1 MVIILMVATTAPAFR
16 LLLTAD
22 TESVIAMGRQSM
34 RRFSTCV
41 KEFEWHNAELEK
53 VDRGRHKINHNMDGF
68 AKLAPAI
75 WLREPAPSP
84 SPPLSSLPS
93 GLPSLV
99 VLCTW
104 VGAQPKHIAKYVAEY
119 LRRYPAT
126 ALLVLESNLAA
137 MTYRGDGA
145 QQARLGSARHVLQA
159 HLQPGLAGEG
169 IAVHA
174 FSNGG
179 AQCAAQ
185 IVAALPPAHRAT
197 AVRAFVLDSCPGEA
211 SYTRSANAILLPLAK
226 SPMLKLLVFPFI
238 HLLLCLIFIAD
249 HVFGFENVV
258 ARARRRLNSSAYIA
272 HAVPRLYVY
281 SSADQMV
288 PAPDVEA
295 HAEKARRAGYS
306 DVANLRF
313 EESGHC
319 AHASRYSDQYWGGI
333 ARLLTRATS
342 SHKGSNGI

>member
-1 MVIILMVATTAPAFR
+1 
-16 LLLTAD
+16 
-22 TESVIAMGRQSM
+22 
-34 RRFSTCV
+34 
-41 KEFEWHNAELEK
+41 
-53 VDRGRHKINHNMDGF
+53 MDGF
-68 AKLAPAI
+68 TKLAPAI

-84 SPPLSSLPS
+84 STPLSSLPS
-93 GLPSLV
+93 GLPPPSLV

-104 VGAQPKHIAKYVAEY
+104 VGAQSKHIAKYVAEY
-119 LRRYPAT
+119 LGRYPAAT
-126 ALLVLESNLAA
+126 LLVLESNLAD

-159 HLQPGLAGEG
+159 HLQPGLTGGG
-169 IAVHA
+169 IVVHA

-185 IVAALPPAHRAT
+185 VVAALPPAHRAT
-197 AVRAFVLDSCPGEA
+197 AFRAFVFDSCPGEA

-226 SPMLKLLVFPFI
+226 SPILKLLAFPFI

-258 ARARRRLNSSAYIA
+258 ARARRRLNSSAYIG
-272 HAVPRLYVY
+272 HAVPRLYIY

-295 HAEKARRAGYS
+295 HAEQARRASYS
-306 DVANLRF
+306 DVSNLRF

-319 AHASRYSDQYWGGI
+319 AHASRYAEEYWGGI
-333 ARLLTRATS
+333 AGLFD
-342 SHKGSNGI
+342 KSNIIAQG